1 MGTRIRTYEKTHSW
15 ITFTLDLRRMP
26 HTAWM
31 LLGEAQSKIEHI
43 AGVPLR
49 PAVAK
54 ELHHIYL
61 AKGVHA
67 TTAIE
72 GNTLSEEQVRAHVE
86 GKLDL
91 PKSQQYLANEIDNIV
106 RAYNKISDRLMEVGA
121 EPLTPD
127 MLKGFDRLVLEGL
140 DLEEG
145 VVPGE
150 FRQHNVEV
158 HTYRGAPWEDSEYL
172 VDRLC
177 GWVNGDAFHAERP
190 EMEIPLAIIKAIMSH
205 LYLAWIHPFGD
216 GNGRT
221 ARLLEFQILAGA
233 GVPTPASHLLSSHY
247 NMTRAEYYSQL
258 DRTSKTGGDVVPFIC
273 YALEGF
279 VDQLRQQLS
288 VIRTQQLDVTWR
300 SHVHQQFDGSK
311 SPSDVRRRHLVLA
324 LSDRA
329 GPAPRAELRL
339 LSPEVARDYADKTD
353 KTLSRDLNALEE
365 MGLIVRTHH
374 GYDANR
380 DRIHAFLPRKAP
392 AKSGTP
398 W

>member
-1 MGTRIRTYEKTHSW
+1 MRTRARTYEKTHPW
-15 ITFTLDLRRMP
+15 IAFTLDLRRMP
-26 HTAWM
+26 HSAWM
-31 LLGEAQSKIEHI
+31 LLGEAHSKVEHI

-49 PAVAK
+49 PTIAK
-54 ELHHIYL
+54 ELHQIFL
-61 AKGVHA
+61 AKGAHA

-72 GNTLSEEQVRAHVE
+72 GNTLSEEQVRAAVE
-86 GKLDL
+86 GKLEL

-106 RAYNKISDRLMEVGA
+106 KAFNRINDRLMDVGA
-121 EPLTPD
+121 EPVTPD
-127 MLKGFDRLVLEGL
+127 VLRDFDRMVLNGL
-140 DLEEG
+140 DLEDG

-158 HTYRGAPWEDSEYL
+158 HTYRGAPWEDCEYL

-177 GWVNGDAFHAERP
+177 DWVNGDAFKP
-190 EMEIPLAIIKAIMSH
+190 EDRHMEIPMALLKAIISH
-205 LYLAWIHPFGD
+205 VYLAWIHPFGD

-247 NMTRAEYYSQL
+247 NMTRTEYYMQL
-258 DRTSKTGGDVVPFIC
+258 DRTSKTKGDVIPFIC

-288 VIRTQQLDVTWR
+288 LIRTQQLDVTWR

-324 LSDRA
+324 LSDSN
-329 GPAPRAELRL
+329 APTARTELKL

-353 KTLSRDLNALEE
+353 KTLSRDLNALTA
-365 MGLIVRTHH
+365 MGLLVRSTQ
-374 GYDANR
+374 GYEANR
-380 DRIHAFLPRKAP
+380 ARIHAFLPRKAP
-392 AKSGTP
+392 PKR
-398 W
+398 